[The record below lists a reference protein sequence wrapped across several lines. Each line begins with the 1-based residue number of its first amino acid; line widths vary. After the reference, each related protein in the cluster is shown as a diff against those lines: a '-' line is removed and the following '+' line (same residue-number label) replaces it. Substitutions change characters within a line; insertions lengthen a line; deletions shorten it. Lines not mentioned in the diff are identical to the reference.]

1 MKRNI
6 NIKNRPTNEGR
17 KKEEDKGKSDDYL
30 EPEERDEDEEREEDE
45 DRSLDEEDP
54 DEEAAY
60 AEELERRK
68 KKFITIGVIVIAIL
82 LVIIMFFVFKGGG
95 SKKPAAAPVQTPVN
109 TAQNAGTAVDPVQ
122 QQKDALY
129 KNGIG
134 KEYVSDQKIFDQGP
148 IEANKFR
155 KDFLNN
161 DAPETYKRPLKV
173 VTVND
178 SVSYVKHRTITD
190 DGIDMYWVDA
200 TYKGKKTQFTISY
213 YIYQALSPQGVMDVQ
228 VETVTDADERVYITS
243 MAALPPAQ
251 LNQQQ

>member
-6 NIKNRPTNEGR
+6 QIKNRPIKEGR
-17 KKEEDKGKSDDYL
+17 KKEEDPKDYL
-30 EPEERDEDEEREEDE
+30 EDEEREEDE
-45 DRSLDEEDP
+45 ELEGQKDRPVDDEDQ
-54 DEEAAY
+54 DEEAEL
-60 AEELERRK
+60 AEYEAARNKRRVL
-68 KKFITIGVIVIAIL
+68 FIGIGVAVVLIVII
-82 LVIIMFFVFKGGG
+82 FFMIKGGGG
-95 SKKPAAAPVQTPVN
+95 SKKPTVAPVQTPVS
-109 TAQNAGTAVDPVQ
+109 TAQNGKSVDPVQ

-134 KEYVSDQKIFDQGP
+134 KEYVSQQNIFDQGP

-190 DGIDMYWVDA
+190 DGIDLYWVDA

-228 VETVTDADERVYITS
+228 VETVTDADGHVYITS

-251 LNQQQ
+251 TNQQK

>member
-6 NIKNRPTNEGR
+6 QIKNRPTSEGR
-17 KKEEDKGKSDDYL
+17 KKEEEPKDYL
-30 EPEERDEDEEREEDE
+30 GDEEREEDE
-45 DRSLDEEDP
+45 ELREQEERSLDEEDP
-54 DEEAAY
+54 DEEAEYAAY
-60 AEELERRK
+60 EAEKRK
-68 KKFITIGVIVIAIL
+68 KRVLFIGIGIAVALIIIIFF
-82 LVIIMFFVFKGGG
+82 LVKGGGG
-95 SKKPAAAPVQTPVN
+95 SKKPVATPVQAPVS
-109 TAQNAGTAVDPVQ
+109 TAQNGATVDPVQ

-134 KEYVSDQKIFDQGP
+134 KEYVSQQNIFDQGP

-178 SVSYVKHRTITD
+178 SVSYIKHRTITD
-190 DGIDMYWVDA
+190 DGIDLYWVDA

-228 VETVTDADERVYITS
+228 VETVTDADEHVYITS

-251 LNQQQ
+251 TNQQQ